1 MDLHASK
8 RRATARKRIPAA
20 ADKKIRDG
28 GSSVAVSVA
37 FYDRDQ
43 PQPTGVSSYFIN
55 VAPNPAQI
63 DLKTAVIAV

>member
-1 MDLHASK
+1 MDK
-8 RRATARKRIPAA
+8 E
-20 ADKKIRDG
+20 IRDG

>member
-1 MDLHASK
+1 MECH
-8 RRATARKRIPAA
+8 
-20 ADKKIRDG
+20 
-28 GSSVAVSVA
+28 GSTVMAYILVVAVSVA

>member
-1 MDLHASK
+1 MPQRDGNGQK
-8 RRATARKRIPAA
+8 TDPAA
-20 ADKKIRDG
+20 ADKEIRDG